1 MSSAGG
7 MTLTRRNIFAQSWP
21 IMLANAA
28 APVVGLVDTFVIG
41 RFATTTA
48 LAGIGLGA
56 VIYAIAYWGFGFLR
70 MSTAGLAAQSDGAQ
84 DEGSVQA
91 HLVRAVPLGLCIG
104 GLVFITQ
111 IPLLAGAFQV
121 FTGTPEIES
130 AAATYIGARLWGLP
144 ATLASIALMG
154 WFVGI
159 SRSGLA
165 LKMQIVLNAVNI
177 ILSPLFVIQF
187 GWGLW
192 GVGIASAIAEWCGLA
207 AGLWLAYSAIKI
219 RGGFQRKAL
228 SKDTLLDPSAL
239 KKLGITN
246 SNIFIRTLCLTVGF
260 SFFGNAAAAQGVIF
274 LAGYHILMQF
284 ITMVALVLDAF
295 AHTAEAVTGAAYGAK
310 NRERFDKAV
319 RLTSEFSA
327 VFAVFIGA
335 LIYFGGP
342 YFIAMLSNDP
352 EVIAS
357 ATRYLPYCA
366 LAPIVGFAAWQL
378 DGIFIGTTRTREM
391 RNAGLAALALYIA
404 SHYLIT
410 PSLGKDGIWIA
421 FLIYYISRAITLA
434 FYYPNIRQQMEQPDG
449 YKN

>member
-1 MSSAGG
+1 MSPAGG
-7 MTLTRRNIFAQSWP
+7 MTLTRKNIFAQSWP

-41 RFATTTA
+41 RYSTTTA

-84 DEGSVQA
+84 DEGGVQA
-91 HLVRAVPLGLCIG
+91 HLIRAVPLGLFIG
-104 GLVFITQ
+104 LLIFIAQ
-111 IPLLAGAFQV
+111 IPLLAGAFKI
-121 FTGTPEIES
+121 FTGTPEVES

-165 LKMQIVLNAVNI
+165 LKMQIALNAVNI
-177 ILSPLFVIQF
+177 LLSPLFVISF

-207 AGLWLAYSAIKI
+207 AGLWLAYSAVKS
-219 RGGFQRKAL
+219 RGGFKREAL
-228 SKDTLLDPSAL
+228 SKKALLNPEAL

-246 SNIFIRTLCLTVGF
+246 SNIFIRTMCLTIGF

-310 NRERFDKAV
+310 NKQRFDKAI
-319 RLTSEFSA
+319 RLTTEFSA
-327 VFAVFIGA
+327 LFAVLIGA

-342 YFIAMLSNDP
+342 FFIATLSRDP

-357 ATRYLPYCA
+357 AMRYLPYCA

-378 DGIFIGTTRTREM
+378 DGIFIGTTKTREM
-391 RNAGLAALALYIA
+391 RNAGIAALAIYIA
-404 SHYLIT
+404 AHHVLT
-410 PSLGKDGIWIA
+410 PKFDKDGIWLA
-421 FLIYYISRAITLA
+421 FLTYYIARAGTLCV
-434 FYYPNIRQQMEQPDG
+434 YVPKIRKQMKDSDG
-449 YKN
+449 H

>member
-1 MSSAGG
+1 MPSSGG
-7 MTLTRRNIFAQSWP
+7 ITLTRKNIFAQSWP

-70 MSTAGLAAQSDGAQ
+70 MSTAGLTAQSDGAQ
-84 DEGSVQA
+84 DEGNVQT
-91 HLVRAVPLGLCIG
+91 HLVRAVPLGLAIG
-104 GLVFITQ
+104 LFIFMAQ
-111 IPLLAGAFQV
+111 IPLLAGAFKI
-121 FTGTPEIES
+121 FTGTPEVES

-159 SRSGLA
+159 SRSSLA
-165 LKMQIVLNAVNI
+165 LKMQLVLNAVNI
-177 ILSPLFVIQF
+177 VLSPVFVIQF

-207 AGLWLAYSAIKI
+207 AGLWLAFSAIKK
-219 RGGFQRKAL
+219 RGGFRRNIL
-228 SKDTLLDPSAL
+228 SKKVLLDPSAM

-246 SNIFIRTLCLTVGF
+246 SNIFIRTLCLTLGF

-310 NRERFDKAV
+310 NRKRFDKAV
-319 RLTSEFSA
+319 KLTTEFS
-327 VFAVFIGA
+327 VIFAMLIGL

-342 YFIAMLSNDP
+342 YFIAMLTQDP
-352 EVIAS
+352 DVIAS
-357 ATRYLPYCA
+357 ARRYLPYCA
-366 LAPIVGFAAWQL
+366 LTPIVGFAAWQF
-378 DGIFIGTTRTREM
+378 DGIFIGTTKTREM
-391 RNAGLAALALYIA
+391 RNAGIAAVAIYIA
-404 SHYLIT
+404 AHYVIT
-410 PSLGKDGIWIA
+410 PKLGKDGIWIA
-421 FLIYYISRAITLA
+421 QGL
-434 FYYPNIRQQMEQPDG
+434 
-449 YKN
+449 